1 MKNRFKHLCYQAS
14 FDRLII
20 LLASVSLV
28 IALVSAGQVRTV
40 SIRIFCILV
49 VILFIHLF
57 IYLSRSLRKGNP
69 NCHRDQEAMN
79 IMVELA
85 NEMNVKLHPTKSLEI
100 APELKGVRFAP
111 RPFFSGCKVHFGG
124 TVRIGCTI
132 LCGLDNLA
140 LKGILAHE
148 LAHLKKRHSIKGLLS
163 LLISIPV
170 LVYGFVSSSW
180 PIIPIL
186 LTVTLSILVFSLI
199 SWHHEYEAD
208 AVAAEYVREKD
219 MAYALEQAAGLIHRP
234 GDTLVHPS
242 FKKRISR
249 LLSDKE

>member
-1 MKNRFKHLCYQAS
+1 MKNKFKHLCYQAS

-20 LLASVSLV
+20 LLASLSLV

-40 SIRIFCILV
+40 SIGIFSILV
-49 VILFIHLF
+49 IILFIRLI
-57 IYLSRSLRKGNP
+57 IYWSRSSHKSNP
-69 NCHRDQEAMN
+69 DCHRGHEAMN
-79 IMVELA
+79 IMAELA

-100 APELKGVRFAP
+100 VPELRGAKSTP
-111 RPFFSGCKVHFGG
+111 LPFFSGCKVHFAGR
-124 TVRIGCTI
+124 VRIGCTI
-132 LCGLDNLA
+132 LCGLDTLA

-148 LAHLKKRHSIKGLLS
+148 LAHLRKNHSVKGLPS
-163 LLISIPV
+163 LLLFVPV
-170 LVYGFVSSSW
+170 LAYCIVSRST

-186 LTVTLSILVFSLI
+186 LTFAIGTLVFSLI

-208 AVAAEYVREKD
+208 AVAAEYVGKKD
-219 MAYALEQAAGLIHRP
+219 MVYALEQIARLIYRP